1 MSFCLPLIGLHYKNI
16 KITETITALW
26 SGCGEIVRCRLDG
39 KACVIK
45 AISVPD
51 HINHPRISQTEFAIN
66 RKRHSYE
73 VEFYWYQ
80 HYATR
85 LPSRAGALRCF
96 NAIEH
101 EQHKVL
107 VFADFTECGFVN
119 AKPIHTH
126 VTAIIKWL
134 AYFHAFHFQVKADGL
149 WPQGS
154 YWHLAT
160 RPDEYEKMADCAIK
174 QQAHSIDQTIRACQY
189 QTLIHGDAKLANFAV
204 NSSTMEVL
212 GYDFQYVGAGVG
224 VIDVMYFLG
233 SCLNEQQLQQRADD
247 YLADYFK
254 YFANAMHIF
263 DKSAYSHAAIN
274 EWQTLWPVVWA
285 DFYRFL
291 MGWSPEHVKINA
303 YMQYQITKTNFGVT

>member
-1 MSFCLPLIGLHYKNI
+1 M
-16 KITETITALW
+16 
-26 SGCGEIVRCRLDG
+26 V
-39 KACVIK
+39 
-45 AISVPD
+45 
-51 HINHPRISQTEFAIN
+51 
-66 RKRHSYE
+66 
-73 VEFYWYQ
+73 
-80 HYATR
+80 
-85 LPSRAGALRCF
+85 AG
-96 NAIEH
+96 
-101 EQHKVL
+101 
-107 VFADFTECGFVN
+107 G
-119 AKPIHTH
+119 
-126 VTAIIKWL
+126 
-134 AYFHAFHFQVKADGL
+134 
-149 WPQGS
+149 

-174 QQAHSIDQTIRACQY
+174 QQAHSIDQTIRACPY
-189 QTLIHGDAKLANFAV
+189 QTLIHGDAKIANFAINNATLNV
-204 NSSTMEVL
+204 V

-274 EWQTLWPVVWA
+274 EWKTLWPVVWA